1 MTWEAD
7 GDDVLGGELYTAVL
21 PSVLKYVMTTYL
33 HIDLDLNAY
42 VFSAQITLDRI
53 LKSLIFKHVFFPK
66 TRLVQISSVALWL
79 MMHT

>member
-1 MTWEAD
+1 M
-7 GDDVLGGELYTAVL
+7 GGELYTAVL

-53 LKSLIFKHVFFPK
+53 LKSLISKYVVFFPK